1 VNFGSEMN
9 DDTSPAA
16 AAAHNRSRWE
26 PGYVRL
32 LHRGELAQRIEA
44 ARQRLTP
51 CRLCSRRCGVDRLN
65 DERGFCLI
73 GRQPVVSSAFPHHGE
88 EDCLRGTQGSGT
100 IFFSGCNLQC
110 VFCQNF
116 DISHTAR
123 GALMD
128 PPSLAELMLRLQGLG
143 CHNINLVTPTHVT
156 PQILEALVL
165 AVPEGLRLPLVY
177 NCGGYEDVETLRLL
191 EGIIDIYMPD
201 FKFWDPEKAR
211 LYLNASDYP
220 EIARRAVREM
230 HRQVGDLVMDEKG
243 LARRGLL
250 VRHLVM
256 PGCLDDTRAI
266 LQFLRE
272 LSPGTAVNVMAQYR
286 PAGMVDSRRH
296 PQINRG
302 ITHREYLDA
311 LDAAAGLRLV

>member
-1 VNFGSEMN
+1 MN

>member
-1 VNFGSEMN
+1 MN

-51 CRLCSRRCGVDRLN
+51 CRLCPRRCGVDRLN

-88 EDCLRGTQGSGT
+88 EDCLRGTRGSGT

>member
-1 VNFGSEMN
+1 MN

-26 PGYVRL
+26 PGYVRM